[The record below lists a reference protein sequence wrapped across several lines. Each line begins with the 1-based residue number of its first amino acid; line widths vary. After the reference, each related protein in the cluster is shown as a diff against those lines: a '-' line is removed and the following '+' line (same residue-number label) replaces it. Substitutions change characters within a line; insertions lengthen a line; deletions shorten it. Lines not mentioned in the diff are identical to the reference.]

1 MVRTFSIVGG
11 MLIISTIGA
20 RLNKAYET
28 FWEKLSTM
36 IGLFLSLI
44 LIFIYF

>member
-11 MLIISTIGA
+11 MLVISTIGA

-28 FWEKLSTM
+28 FWEKFWTIL
-36 IGLFLSLI
+36 GFFLSLV
-44 LIFIYF
+44 LIII